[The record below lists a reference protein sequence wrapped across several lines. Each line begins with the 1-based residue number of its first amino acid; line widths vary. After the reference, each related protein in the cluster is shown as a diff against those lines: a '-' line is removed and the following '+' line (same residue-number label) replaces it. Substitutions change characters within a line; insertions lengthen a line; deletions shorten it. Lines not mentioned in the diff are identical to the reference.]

1 MNNKSVGGNQKQEIR
16 GSFSSSKFPSANTKK
31 PNQNSEVS
39 AYGNGEYCFRIVEI
53 FDITV

>member
-39 AYGNGEYCFRIVEI
+39 AYGNGEYYPRIVEI

>member
-31 PNQNSEVS
+31 SNQNSEVS
-39 AYGNGEYCFRIVEI
+39 AYGNGECNPETPAYF
-53 FDITV
+53 